1 MPLIS
6 SIHFSTVIVA
16 IVGSFHE
23 RRTGAAIHL
32 RCADYAAA
40 SFCCRT

>member
-16 IVGSFHE
+16 IAGSFHE
-23 RRTGAAIHL
+23 RRTEAPRFI
-32 RCADYAAA
+32 
-40 SFCCRT
+40 

>member
-16 IVGSFHE
+16 IVCSFHE
-23 RRTGAAIHL
+23 RRTRRRDSSECRAA
-32 RCADYAAA
+32 
-40 SFCCRT
+40 